1 MAGNMVYSIQLQ
13 LRVDD
18 SQLDAT
24 IAKLGT
30 LKKAAKDIH
39 VKTAGGGYRRPKL
52 SEEDIIAR
60 SARKWKQRNLEERLN
75 IGDRWHLRQFGQW
88 RFSQAG
94 WQNGLNVFQKRVK
107 TFQDSFFNNVSS
119 FSGLRYNAVNL
130 GKVFTSLT
138 GVVGKAIPAL
148 GAFGQ
153 VAIGA
158 AKIWMGVHA
167 WRLASSGLPLL
178 VGTKLLNSNNMAEA
192 ASNLMQM
199 RMAEKG
205 LGGNYQATLN
215 RATQLAAEYGFSRV
229 GMLNA
234 MNMFTGLNV
243 DGKKLTPE
251 EASHL
256 AEVVG
261 KIAHVGGL
269 SFERVNV
276 NLQQLLGQAVPS
288 IRDIRELV
296 GQAPF
301 IGKLAMNMMEE
312 RGVQGDY
319 RDWLKNKSN
328 LRSVLDEFNELVE
341 SHPVMKARGQ
351 IALAKENFWMRIADG
366 LSPYWDKIAQAN
378 EKLYSWLSDK
388 IVSWVSNI
396 DVEKFGKKLESF
408 VTELSVLTSSIGPL
422 VAKLVE
428 WINDLTGLSKEKFP
442 EVTLGPD
449 GQVIYTGKKIKGAE
463 GQKQEADIN
472 LAAKKQIAANHM
484 PNMLSELMPKLDSMG
499 VKISPDSLSAKLRDT
514 ALINRIAL
522 TNENFNKQHLDKE
535 YSAYSLDSLY
545 INNKWRAEHTEVPKR
560 ARSREGKPGIGAGYD
575 LYEADVY
582 TPNREQM
589 LANVMSYFAE
599 THNREQFEKLF
610 GGAAD
615 ADAQQLS
622 DLSKG
627 SKSVFI
633 NFNKEIVDM
642 DINIASVENIEELGR
657 KLEPK
662 IEEVVVRGLTIALNN
677 ATSVT

>member
-39 VKTAGGGYRRPKL
+39 VRTAGNLPRRLKL
-52 SEEDIIAR
+52 PEEDIIAR

-75 IGDRWHLRQFGQW
+75 IGARWHLRQFGQW

-94 WQNGLNVFQKRVK
+94 WQNGLGVFQKRVK

-130 GKVFTSLT
+130 GKIFTSLA
-138 GVVGKAIPAL
+138 GAAGKAIPAL

-178 VGTKLLNSNNMAEA
+178 VGTRMLNSNNMAEA

-328 LRSVLDEFNELVE
+328 LSSVLDEFNELVE

-351 IALAKENFWMRIADG
+351 IALAKENFWMRIADS

-378 EKLYSWLSDK
+378 EKLYSWLGDK

-396 DVEKFGKKLESF
+396 DVNKVG
-408 VTELSVLTSSIGPL
+408 
-422 VAKLVE
+422 AKLDQFILE
-428 WINDLTGLSKEKFP
+428 LDTFASAIQTIANTIGSIANGISF
-442 EVTLGPD
+442 
-449 GQVIYTGKKIKGAE
+449 
-463 GQKQEADIN
+463 GQKQYGEFDPETGGVRMTWGLSTNKDAALFTTMANNI
-472 LAAKKQIAANHM
+472 AKKKAYGREV
-484 PNMLSELMPKLDSMG
+484 S
-499 VKISPDSLSAKLRDT
+499 
-514 ALINRIAL
+514 RIA
-522 TNENFNKQHLDKE
+522 EF
-535 YSAYSLDSLY
+535 A
-545 INNKWRAEHTEVPKR
+545 AKR
-560 ARSREGKPGIGAGYD
+560 AREAGHGDIVQAAYD
-575 LYEADVY
+575 KLNSNEFIDAFVG
-582 TPNREQM
+582 TS
-589 LANVMSYFAE
+589 SYFNWPY
-599 THNREQFEKLF
+599 TDDTKKIRKPTLSKL
-610 GGAAD
+610 GIKAI
-615 ADAQQLS
+615 S
-622 DLSKG
+622 DLFSAGLRGITGTGGRSTDPNAQTVSNLSQG

>member
-30 LKKAAKDIH
+30 LKKAAKEINE
-39 VKTAGGGYRRPKL
+39 KATAGYSKKKKL
-52 SEEDIIAR
+52 TDEEIIAR

-75 IGDRWHLRQFGQW
+75 IGARWHLRQFGQW

-94 WQNGLNVFQKRVK
+94 WQNGLDVFQKRVK

-130 GKVFTSLT
+130 GKTFTSLA
-138 GVVGKAIPAL
+138 GAAGKAIPAL

-178 VGTKLLNSNNMAEA
+178 VGTRMLNSNNMAEA

-234 MNMFTGLNV
+234 MNMFTSLNV

-276 NLQQLLGQAVPS
+276 NLQQLLGQAAPS

-351 IALAKENFWMRIADG
+351 IALAKENFWMRIADD

-388 IVSWVSNI
+388 IVNWISNI
-396 DVEKFGKKLESF
+396 DVNKVG
-408 VTELSVLTSSIGPL
+408 
-422 VAKLVE
+422 AKLDQFILELDTFASAIQTIANTIGSTANGISFGPKQYGEFDPETGGVRMT
-428 WINDLTGLSKEKFP
+428 WGLSTNKDAALF
-442 EVTLGPD
+442 TTMANN
-449 GQVIYTGKKIKGAE
+449 I
-463 GQKQEADIN
+463 
-472 LAAKKQIAANHM
+472 AKKKAYGREV
-484 PNMLSELMPKLDSMG
+484 S
-499 VKISPDSLSAKLRDT
+499 
-514 ALINRIAL
+514 RIA
-522 TNENFNKQHLDKE
+522 EF
-535 YSAYSLDSLY
+535 A
-545 INNKWRAEHTEVPKR
+545 AKR
-560 ARSREGKPGIGAGYD
+560 AREAGHGDIVQAAYD
-575 LYEADVY
+575 KLNSNEFIDAFVG
-582 TPNREQM
+582 TS
-589 LANVMSYFAE
+589 SYFNWRY
-599 THNREQFEKLF
+599 TDDTKKIRKPTLSKL
-610 GGAAD
+610 GIKAI
-615 ADAQQLS
+615 S
-622 DLSKG
+622 DLFPAGLRGITGTGGRSTDPNAQTVSNLSQG
-627 SKSVFI
+627 SKSIFI

-642 DINIASVENIEELGR
+642 DINIASVENIDELGR

>member
-1 MAGNMVYSIQLQ
+1 MVYSIQLQ

-30 LKKAAKDIH
+30 LKKAAKEINE
-39 VKTAGGGYRRPKL
+39 KATAGYSKKKKL
-52 SEEDIIAR
+52 TDEEIIAR

-75 IGDRWHLRQFGQW
+75 IGARWRLRQFGQW

-94 WQNGLNVFQKRVK
+94 WQNGLGVFQKRVK

-119 FSGLRYNAVNL
+119 FSGLRYNMVNL

-138 GVVGKAIPAL
+138 GVVGKSIPAI
-148 GAFGQ
+148 GKFAQ

-158 AKIWMGVHA
+158 AKILIGMHA
-167 WRLASSGLPLL
+167 WRLVSSGIPFL

-251 EASHL
+251 EALHL

-269 SFERVNV
+269 SFDRVNV
-276 NLQQLLGQAVPS
+276 NLQQLFGQAVPS

-388 IVSWVSNI
+388 IVNWISNI
-396 DVEKFGKKLESF
+396 DVNKVG
-408 VTELSVLTSSIGPL
+408 
-422 VAKLVE
+422 AKLDQFILE
-428 WINDLTGLSKEKFP
+428 LDTFASAIQTIANTIGSIANGISF
-442 EVTLGPD
+442 
-449 GQVIYTGKKIKGAE
+449 
-463 GQKQEADIN
+463 GQKQYGEFDPETGGVRMTWGLSTNKDAALFTTMANNI
-472 LAAKKQIAANHM
+472 AKKKAYGREV
-484 PNMLSELMPKLDSMG
+484 S
-499 VKISPDSLSAKLRDT
+499 
-514 ALINRIAL
+514 RIA
-522 TNENFNKQHLDKE
+522 EF
-535 YSAYSLDSLY
+535 A
-545 INNKWRAEHTEVPKR
+545 AKR
-560 ARSREGKPGIGAGYD
+560 AREAGHGDIVQAAYD
-575 LYEADVY
+575 KLNSNEFIDAFVG
-582 TPNREQM
+582 TS
-589 LANVMSYFAE
+589 SYFNWRY
-599 THNREQFEKLF
+599 TDDTKKIRKPTLSKL
-610 GGAAD
+610 GIKAI
-615 ADAQQLS
+615 S
-622 DLSKG
+622 DLFSAGLRGITGTGGRSTDPNAQTVSNLSQG

-642 DINIASVENIEELGR
+642 DINIASVENIDELGR

>member
-30 LKKAAKDIH
+30 LKKAAKEINE
-39 VKTAGGGYRRPKL
+39 KATAGYSKKKKL
-52 SEEDIIAR
+52 TDEEIIAR

-75 IGDRWHLRQFGQW
+75 IGARWHLRQFGQW

-94 WQNGLNVFQKRVK
+94 WQNGLGVFQKRVK

-130 GKVFTSLT
+130 GKVFTSLA
-138 GVVGKAIPAL
+138 GAAGKAIPAL
-148 GAFGQ
+148 GAFGK

-158 AKIWMGVHA
+158 AKIWIGVHA

-178 VGTKLLNSNNMAEA
+178 VGTRLLNSNNMAEA

-269 SFERVNV
+269 SFDRVNV
-276 NLQQLLGQAVPS
+276 NLQQLFGQAVPS

-378 EKLYSWLSDK
+378 EKLYSWLGDK

-396 DVEKFGKKLESF
+396 NVD
-408 VTELSVLTSSIGPL
+408 
-422 VAKLVE
+422 
-428 WINDLTGLSKEKFP
+428 
-442 EVTLGPD
+442 
-449 GQVIYTGKKIKGAE
+449 
-463 GQKQEADIN
+463 
-472 LAAKKQIAANHM
+472 AAGV
-484 PNMLSELMPKLDSMG
+484 KLDSFI
-499 VKISPDSLSAKLRDT
+499 K
-514 ALINRIAL
+514 
-522 TNENFNKQHLDKE
+522 ELDKF
-535 YSAYSLDSLY
+535 ANAIGY
-545 INNKWRAEHTEVPKR
+545 IAK
-560 ARSREGKPGIGAGYD
+560 GIGA
-575 LYEADVY
+575 
-582 TPNREQM
+582 T
-589 LANVMSYFAE
+589 
-599 THNREQFEKLF
+599 
-610 GGAAD
+610 
-615 ADAQQLS
+615 
-622 DLSKG
+622 
-627 SKSVFI
+627 
-633 NFNKEIVDM
+633 
-642 DINIASVENIEELGR
+642 VEFLTLG
-657 KLEPK
+657 
-662 IEEVVVRGLTIALNN
+662 
-677 ATSVT
+677 VTTVP

>member
-30 LKKAAKDIH
+30 LKKAAKEINE
-39 VKTAGGGYRRPKL
+39 KATAGYSKKKKKL
-52 SEEDIIAR
+52 TDEEIIAR

-75 IGDRWHLRQFGQW
+75 IGARWHLRQFGQW

-94 WQNGLNVFQKRVK
+94 WQNGLSVFQKRVK

-130 GKVFTSLT
+130 GKVFTSLAGT
-138 GVVGKAIPAL
+138 AGKAIPAL

-178 VGTKLLNSNNMAEA
+178 VGTRMLNSNNMAEA

-215 RATQLAAEYGFSRV
+215 RATQFAAEYGFSRV

-351 IALAKENFWMRIADG
+351 IALAKENFWMRIADD

-378 EKLYSWLSDK
+378 DKLYSWLSDK
-388 IVSWVSNI
+388 IVNWISNI
-396 DVEKFGKKLESF
+396 DVNKVG
-408 VTELSVLTSSIGPL
+408 
-422 VAKLVE
+422 AKLDQFILE
-428 WINDLTGLSKEKFP
+428 LDTFASAIQTIANTIGSIANGISF
-442 EVTLGPD
+442 
-449 GQVIYTGKKIKGAE
+449 
-463 GQKQEADIN
+463 GQKQYGEFDPETGGVRMTWGLSTNKDAALFTTMANNI
-472 LAAKKQIAANHM
+472 AKKRRMAARSLALRNSRR
-484 PNMLSELMPKLDSMG
+484 NALEKLDTVILCKRRMTNLT
-499 VKISPDSLSAKLRDT
+499 PTSLST
-514 ALINRIAL
+514 
-522 TNENFNKQHLDKE
+522 HL
-535 YSAYSLDSLY
+535 
-545 INNKWRAEHTEVPKR
+545 
-560 ARSREGKPGIGAGYD
+560 
-575 LYEADVY
+575 
-582 TPNREQM
+582 
-589 LANVMSYFAE
+589 
-599 THNREQFEKLF
+599 
-610 GGAAD
+610 
-615 ADAQQLS
+615 
-622 DLSKG
+622 
-627 SKSVFI
+627 
-633 NFNKEIVDM
+633 
-642 DINIASVENIEELGR
+642 
-657 KLEPK
+657 
-662 IEEVVVRGLTIALNN
+662 
-677 ATSVT
+677 

>member
-30 LKKAAKDIH
+30 LKKAAKEINE
-39 VKTAGGGYRRPKL
+39 KATAGYSKKKKL
-52 SEEDIIAR
+52 TDEEIIAR

-75 IGDRWHLRQFGQW
+75 IGARWRLRQFGQW

-94 WQNGLNVFQKRVK
+94 WQNGLGVFQKRVK

-119 FSGLRYNAVNL
+119 FSGLRYNMVNL

-138 GVVGKAIPAL
+138 GVVGKSIPAI
-148 GAFGQ
+148 GKFAQ

-158 AKIWMGVHA
+158 AKILIGMHA
-167 WRLASSGLPLL
+167 WRLVSSGIPFL

-269 SFERVNV
+269 SFDRVNV
-276 NLQQLLGQAVPS
+276 NLQQLFGQAVPS

-388 IVSWVSNI
+388 IVNWISNI
-396 DVEKFGKKLESF
+396 DVNKVG
-408 VTELSVLTSSIGPL
+408 
-422 VAKLVE
+422 AKLDQFILE
-428 WINDLTGLSKEKFP
+428 LDTFASAIQTIANTIGSIANGISF
-442 EVTLGPD
+442 
-449 GQVIYTGKKIKGAE
+449 
-463 GQKQEADIN
+463 GQKQYGEFDPETGGVRMTWGLSTNKDAALFTTMANNI
-472 LAAKKQIAANHM
+472 AKKKAYGREV
-484 PNMLSELMPKLDSMG
+484 S
-499 VKISPDSLSAKLRDT
+499 
-514 ALINRIAL
+514 RIA
-522 TNENFNKQHLDKE
+522 EF
-535 YSAYSLDSLY
+535 A
-545 INNKWRAEHTEVPKR
+545 AKR
-560 ARSREGKPGIGAGYD
+560 AREAGHGDIVQAAYD
-575 LYEADVY
+575 KLNSNEFIDAFVG
-582 TPNREQM
+582 TS
-589 LANVMSYFAE
+589 SYFNWRY
-599 THNREQFEKLF
+599 TDDTKKIRKPTLSKL
-610 GGAAD
+610 GIKAI
-615 ADAQQLS
+615 S
-622 DLSKG
+622 DLFSAGLRGITGTGGRSTDPNAQTVSNLSQG

-642 DINIASVENIEELGR
+642 DINIASVENIDELGR

>member
-30 LKKAAKDIH
+30 LKKAAKEINE
-39 VKTAGGGYRRPKL
+39 KATAGYSKKKKL
-52 SEEDIIAR
+52 TDEEIIAR

-75 IGDRWHLRQFGQW
+75 IGARWRLRQFGQW

-94 WQNGLNVFQKRVK
+94 WQNGLGVFQKRVK

-119 FSGLRYNAVNL
+119 FSGLRYNMVNL

-138 GVVGKAIPAL
+138 GVVGKSIPAI
-148 GAFGQ
+148 GKFAQ

-158 AKIWMGVHA
+158 AKILIGMHA
-167 WRLASSGLPLL
+167 WRLVSSGIPFL

-234 MNMFTGLNV
+234 MNMFTGLNA

-269 SFERVNV
+269 SFDRVNV
-276 NLQQLLGQAVPS
+276 NLQQLFGQAVPS

-341 SHPVMKARGQ
+341 SHPVMKAKGQ

-388 IVSWVSNI
+388 IVNWISNI
-396 DVEKFGKKLESF
+396 DVNKVG
-408 VTELSVLTSSIGPL
+408 
-422 VAKLVE
+422 AKLDQFILE
-428 WINDLTGLSKEKFP
+428 LDTFASAIQTIANTIGSIANGISF
-442 EVTLGPD
+442 
-449 GQVIYTGKKIKGAE
+449 
-463 GQKQEADIN
+463 GQKQYGEFDPETGGVRMTWGLSTNKDAALFTTMANNI
-472 LAAKKQIAANHM
+472 AKKKAYGREV
-484 PNMLSELMPKLDSMG
+484 S
-499 VKISPDSLSAKLRDT
+499 
-514 ALINRIAL
+514 RIA
-522 TNENFNKQHLDKE
+522 EF
-535 YSAYSLDSLY
+535 A
-545 INNKWRAEHTEVPKR
+545 AKR
-560 ARSREGKPGIGAGYD
+560 AREAGHGDIVQAAYD
-575 LYEADVY
+575 KLNSNEFIDAFVG
-582 TPNREQM
+582 TS
-589 LANVMSYFAE
+589 SYFNWRY
-599 THNREQFEKLF
+599 TDDTKKIRKPTLSKL
-610 GGAAD
+610 GIKAI
-615 ADAQQLS
+615 S
-622 DLSKG
+622 DLFPAGLRGITGTGGRSTDPNAQTVSNLSQG

>member
-1 MAGNMVYSIQLQ
+1 MVYSIQLQ

-30 LKKAAKDIH
+30 LKKAAKEINE
-39 VKTAGGGYRRPKL
+39 KATAGYSKKKKL
-52 SEEDIIAR
+52 TDEEIIAR

-75 IGDRWHLRQFGQW
+75 IGARWRLRQFGQW

-94 WQNGLNVFQKRVK
+94 WQNGLGVFQKRVK

-119 FSGLRYNAVNL
+119 FSGLRYNMVNL

-138 GVVGKAIPAL
+138 GVVGKSIPAI
-148 GAFGQ
+148 GKFAQ

-158 AKIWMGVHA
+158 AKILIGMHA
-167 WRLASSGLPLL
+167 WRLVSSGIPFL

-269 SFERVNV
+269 SFDRVNV
-276 NLQQLLGQAVPS
+276 NLQQLFGQAVRS

-388 IVSWVSNI
+388 IVNWISNI
-396 DVEKFGKKLESF
+396 DVNKVG
-408 VTELSVLTSSIGPL
+408 
-422 VAKLVE
+422 AKLDQFILE
-428 WINDLTGLSKEKFP
+428 LDTFASAIQTIANTIGSIANGISF
-442 EVTLGPD
+442 
-449 GQVIYTGKKIKGAE
+449 
-463 GQKQEADIN
+463 GQKQYGEFDPETGGVRMTWGLSTNKDAALFTTMANNI
-472 LAAKKQIAANHM
+472 AKKKAYGREV
-484 PNMLSELMPKLDSMG
+484 S
-499 VKISPDSLSAKLRDT
+499 
-514 ALINRIAL
+514 RIA
-522 TNENFNKQHLDKE
+522 EF
-535 YSAYSLDSLY
+535 A
-545 INNKWRAEHTEVPKR
+545 AKR
-560 ARSREGKPGIGAGYD
+560 AREAGHGDIVQAAYD
-575 LYEADVY
+575 KLNSNEFIDAFVG
-582 TPNREQM
+582 TS
-589 LANVMSYFAE
+589 SYFNWRY
-599 THNREQFEKLF
+599 TDDTKKIRKPTLSKL
-610 GGAAD
+610 GIKAI
-615 ADAQQLS
+615 S
-622 DLSKG
+622 DLFSAGLRGITGTGGRSTDPNAQTVSNLSQG

-642 DINIASVENIEELGR
+642 DINIASVENIDELGR

>member
-30 LKKAAKDIH
+30 LKKAAKEINE
-39 VKTAGGGYRRPKL
+39 KATAGYSKKKKL
-52 SEEDIIAR
+52 TDEEIIAR

-75 IGDRWHLRQFGQW
+75 IGARWRLRQFGQW

-94 WQNGLNVFQKRVK
+94 WQNGLGVFQKRVK

-119 FSGLRYNAVNL
+119 FSGLRYNMVNL

-138 GVVGKAIPAL
+138 GVVGKSIPAI
-148 GAFGQ
+148 GKFAQ

-158 AKIWMGVHA
+158 AKILIGMHA
-167 WRLASSGLPLL
+167 WRLVSSGIPFL

-269 SFERVNV
+269 SFDRVNV
-276 NLQQLLGQAVPS
+276 NLQQLFGQAVPS

-388 IVSWVSNI
+388 IVNWISNI
-396 DVEKFGKKLESF
+396 DVNKVG
-408 VTELSVLTSSIGPL
+408 
-422 VAKLVE
+422 AKLDQFILE
-428 WINDLTGLSKEKFP
+428 LDTFASAIQTIANTIGSIANGISF
-442 EVTLGPD
+442 
-449 GQVIYTGKKIKGAE
+449 
-463 GQKQEADIN
+463 GQKQYGEFDPETGGVRMTWGLSTNKDAALFTTMANNI
-472 LAAKKQIAANHM
+472 AKKKAYG
-484 PNMLSELMPKLDSMG
+484 SEVS
-499 VKISPDSLSAKLRDT
+499 
-514 ALINRIAL
+514 RIA
-522 TNENFNKQHLDKE
+522 EF
-535 YSAYSLDSLY
+535 A
-545 INNKWRAEHTEVPKR
+545 AKR
-560 ARSREGKPGIGAGYD
+560 AREAGHGDIVQAAYD
-575 LYEADVY
+575 KLNSNEFIDAFVG
-582 TPNREQM
+582 TS
-589 LANVMSYFAE
+589 SYFNWRY
-599 THNREQFEKLF
+599 TDDTKKIRKPTLSKL
-610 GGAAD
+610 GIKAI
-615 ADAQQLS
+615 S
-622 DLSKG
+622 DLFSAGLRGITGTGGRSTDPNAQTVSNLSQG

-642 DINIASVENIEELGR
+642 DINIASVENIDELGR

>member
-1 MAGNMVYSIQLQ
+1 MVYSIQLQ

-30 LKKAAKDIH
+30 LKKAAKEINE
-39 VKTAGGGYRRPKL
+39 KATAGYSKKKKL
-52 SEEDIIAR
+52 TDEEIIAR

-75 IGDRWHLRQFGQW
+75 IGARWRLRQFGQW

-94 WQNGLNVFQKRVK
+94 WQNGLGVFQKRVK

-119 FSGLRYNAVNL
+119 FSGLRYNMVNL

-138 GVVGKAIPAL
+138 GVVGKSIPAI
-148 GAFGQ
+148 GKFAQ

-158 AKIWMGVHA
+158 AKILIGMHA
-167 WRLASSGLPLL
+167 WRLVSSGIPFL

-269 SFERVNV
+269 SFDRVNV
-276 NLQQLLGQAVPS
+276 NLQQLFGQAVPS

-366 LSPYWDKIAQAN
+366 LSPYWGKIAQAN

-388 IVSWVSNI
+388 IVNWISNI
-396 DVEKFGKKLESF
+396 DVNKVG
-408 VTELSVLTSSIGPL
+408 
-422 VAKLVE
+422 AKLDQFILE
-428 WINDLTGLSKEKFP
+428 LDTFASAIQTIANTIGSIANGISF
-442 EVTLGPD
+442 
-449 GQVIYTGKKIKGAE
+449 
-463 GQKQEADIN
+463 GQKQYGEFDPETGGVRMTWGLSTNKDAALFTTMANNI
-472 LAAKKQIAANHM
+472 AKKKAYGREV
-484 PNMLSELMPKLDSMG
+484 S
-499 VKISPDSLSAKLRDT
+499 
-514 ALINRIAL
+514 RIA
-522 TNENFNKQHLDKE
+522 EF
-535 YSAYSLDSLY
+535 A
-545 INNKWRAEHTEVPKR
+545 AKR
-560 ARSREGKPGIGAGYD
+560 AREAGHGDIVQAAYD
-575 LYEADVY
+575 KLNSNEFIDAFVG
-582 TPNREQM
+582 TS
-589 LANVMSYFAE
+589 SYFNWRY
-599 THNREQFEKLF
+599 TDDTKKIRKPTLSKL
-610 GGAAD
+610 GIKAI
-615 ADAQQLS
+615 S
-622 DLSKG
+622 DLFSAGLRGITGTGGRSTDPNAQTVSNLSQG

-642 DINIASVENIEELGR
+642 DINIASVENIDELGR

>member
-1 MAGNMVYSIQLQ
+1 MVYSIQLQ

-30 LKKAAKDIH
+30 LKKAAKEINE
-39 VKTAGGGYRRPKL
+39 KATAGYSKKKKL
-52 SEEDIIAR
+52 TDEEIIAR

-75 IGDRWHLRQFGQW
+75 IGARWRLRQFGQW

-94 WQNGLNVFQKRVK
+94 WQNGLGVFQKRVK

-119 FSGLRYNAVNL
+119 FSGLRYNMVNL

-138 GVVGKAIPAL
+138 GVVGKSIPAI
-148 GAFGQ
+148 GKFAQ

-158 AKIWMGVHA
+158 AKILIGMHA
-167 WRLASSGLPLL
+167 WRLVSSGIPFL

-269 SFERVNV
+269 SFDRVNV
-276 NLQQLLGQAVPS
+276 NLQQLFGQAVPS

-388 IVSWVSNI
+388 IVNWISNI
-396 DVEKFGKKLESF
+396 DVNKVG
-408 VTELSVLTSSIGPL
+408 
-422 VAKLVE
+422 AKLDQFILE
-428 WINDLTGLSKEKFP
+428 LDTFASAIQTIANTIGSIANGISF
-442 EVTLGPD
+442 
-449 GQVIYTGKKIKGAE
+449 
-463 GQKQEADIN
+463 GQKQYGEFDPETGGVRMTWGLSTNKDAALFTTMANNI
-472 LAAKKQIAANHM
+472 AKKKAYGREV
-484 PNMLSELMPKLDSMG
+484 S
-499 VKISPDSLSAKLRDT
+499 
-514 ALINRIAL
+514 RIA
-522 TNENFNKQHLDKE
+522 EF
-535 YSAYSLDSLY
+535 A
-545 INNKWRAEHTEVPKR
+545 AKR
-560 ARSREGKPGIGAGYD
+560 AREAGHGDIVQAAYD
-575 LYEADVY
+575 KLNSNEFIDAFVG
-582 TPNREQM
+582 TS
-589 LANVMSYFAE
+589 SYFNWRD
-599 THNREQFEKLF
+599 TDDTKKIRKPTLSKL
-610 GGAAD
+610 GIKAI
-615 ADAQQLS
+615 S
-622 DLSKG
+622 DLFSAGLRGITGTGGRSTDPNAQTVSNLSQG

-642 DINIASVENIEELGR
+642 DINIASVENIDELGR

>member
-1 MAGNMVYSIQLQ
+1 MVYSIQLQ

-30 LKKAAKDIH
+30 LKKAAKEINE
-39 VKTAGGGYRRPKL
+39 KATAGYSKKKKL
-52 SEEDIIAR
+52 TDEEIIAR

-75 IGDRWHLRQFGQW
+75 IGARWRLRQFGQW

-94 WQNGLNVFQKRVK
+94 WQNGLGVFQKRVK

-119 FSGLRYNAVNL
+119 FSGLRYNMVNL

-138 GVVGKAIPAL
+138 GVVGKSIPAI
-148 GAFGQ
+148 GKFAQ

-158 AKIWMGVHA
+158 AKILIGMHA
-167 WRLASSGLPLL
+167 WRLVSSGIPFL

-276 NLQQLLGQAVPS
+276 NLQQLFGQAVPS

-341 SHPVMKARGQ
+341 SHPVMKAKGQ

-388 IVSWVSNI
+388 IVNWISNI
-396 DVEKFGKKLESF
+396 DVNKVG
-408 VTELSVLTSSIGPL
+408 
-422 VAKLVE
+422 AKLDQFILE
-428 WINDLTGLSKEKFP
+428 LDTFASAIQTIANTIGSIANGISF
-442 EVTLGPD
+442 
-449 GQVIYTGKKIKGAE
+449 
-463 GQKQEADIN
+463 GQKQYGEFDPETGGVRMTWGLSTNKDAALFTTMANNI
-472 LAAKKQIAANHM
+472 AKKKAYGREV
-484 PNMLSELMPKLDSMG
+484 S
-499 VKISPDSLSAKLRDT
+499 
-514 ALINRIAL
+514 RIA
-522 TNENFNKQHLDKE
+522 EF
-535 YSAYSLDSLY
+535 A
-545 INNKWRAEHTEVPKR
+545 AKR
-560 ARSREGKPGIGAGYD
+560 AREAGHGDIVQAAYD
-575 LYEADVY
+575 KLNSNEFIDAFVG
-582 TPNREQM
+582 TS
-589 LANVMSYFAE
+589 SYFNWRY
-599 THNREQFEKLF
+599 TDDTKKIRKPTLSKL
-610 GGAAD
+610 GIKAI
-615 ADAQQLS
+615 S
-622 DLSKG
+622 DLFSAGLRGITGTGGRSTDPNAQTVSNLSQG

>member
-30 LKKAAKDIH
+30 LKKAAKDIY
-39 VKTAGGGYRRPKL
+39 VRTAGGGYRRPKL
-52 SEEDIIAR
+52 PEEDIIAR

-75 IGDRWHLRQFGQW
+75 IGARWHLRQFGQW

-94 WQNGLNVFQKRVK
+94 WQNGLSVFQKRVK

-119 FSGLRYNAVNL
+119 FSGLRYNMVNL

-599 THNREQFEKLF
+599 THNREQFKKLF

>member
-30 LKKAAKDIH
+30 LKKAAKEINE
-39 VKTAGGGYRRPKL
+39 KATAGYSKKKKL
-52 SEEDIIAR
+52 TDEEIIAR

-75 IGDRWHLRQFGQW
+75 IGARWRLRQFGQW

-94 WQNGLNVFQKRVK
+94 WQNGLGVFQKRVK

-119 FSGLRYNAVNL
+119 FSGLRYNMVNL

-138 GVVGKAIPAL
+138 GVVGKSIPAI
-148 GAFGQ
+148 GKFAQ

-158 AKIWMGVHA
+158 AKILIGMHA
-167 WRLASSGLPLL
+167 WRLVSSGIPFL

-269 SFERVNV
+269 SFDRVNV
-276 NLQQLLGQAVPS
+276 NLQQLFGQAVPS

-388 IVSWVSNI
+388 IVNWISNI
-396 DVEKFGKKLESF
+396 DVNKVG
-408 VTELSVLTSSIGPL
+408 
-422 VAKLVE
+422 AKLDQFILE
-428 WINDLTGLSKEKFP
+428 LDTFASAIQTIANTIGSIANGISF
-442 EVTLGPD
+442 
-449 GQVIYTGKKIKGAE
+449 
-463 GQKQEADIN
+463 GQKQYGEFDPETGGVRMTWGLSTNKDAALFTTMANNI
-472 LAAKKQIAANHM
+472 AKKKAYGREV
-484 PNMLSELMPKLDSMG
+484 S
-499 VKISPDSLSAKLRDT
+499 
-514 ALINRIAL
+514 RIA
-522 TNENFNKQHLDKE
+522 EF
-535 YSAYSLDSLY
+535 A
-545 INNKWRAEHTEVPKR
+545 AKR
-560 ARSREGKPGIGAGYD
+560 AREAGHGDIVQAAYD
-575 LYEADVY
+575 KLNSNEFIDAFVG
-582 TPNREQM
+582 TS
-589 LANVMSYFAE
+589 SYFNWRD
-599 THNREQFEKLF
+599 TDDTKKIRKPTLSKL
-610 GGAAD
+610 GIKAI
-615 ADAQQLS
+615 S
-622 DLSKG
+622 DLFSAGLRGITGTGGRSTDPNAQTVSNLSQG

-642 DINIASVENIEELGR
+642 DINIASVENIDELGR

>member
-1 MAGNMVYSIQLQ
+1 MVYSIQLQ

-30 LKKAAKDIH
+30 LKKAAKEINE
-39 VKTAGGGYRRPKL
+39 KATAGYSKKKKL
-52 SEEDIIAR
+52 TDEEIIAR

-75 IGDRWHLRQFGQW
+75 IGARWRLRQFGQW

-94 WQNGLNVFQKRVK
+94 WQNGLGVFQKRVK

-119 FSGLRYNAVNL
+119 FSGLRYNMVNL

-138 GVVGKAIPAL
+138 GVVGKSIPAI
-148 GAFGQ
+148 GKFAQ

-158 AKIWMGVHA
+158 AKILIGMHA
-167 WRLASSGLPLL
+167 WRLVSSGIPFL

-269 SFERVNV
+269 SFDRVNA
-276 NLQQLLGQAVPS
+276 NLQQLFGQAVPS

-388 IVSWVSNI
+388 IVNWISNI
-396 DVEKFGKKLESF
+396 DVNKVG
-408 VTELSVLTSSIGPL
+408 
-422 VAKLVE
+422 AKLDQFILE
-428 WINDLTGLSKEKFP
+428 LDTFASAIQTIANTIGSIANGISF
-442 EVTLGPD
+442 
-449 GQVIYTGKKIKGAE
+449 
-463 GQKQEADIN
+463 GQKQYGEFDPETGGVRMTWGLSTNKDAALFTTMANNI
-472 LAAKKQIAANHM
+472 AKKKAYGREV
-484 PNMLSELMPKLDSMG
+484 S
-499 VKISPDSLSAKLRDT
+499 
-514 ALINRIAL
+514 RIA
-522 TNENFNKQHLDKE
+522 EF
-535 YSAYSLDSLY
+535 A
-545 INNKWRAEHTEVPKR
+545 AKR
-560 ARSREGKPGIGAGYD
+560 AREAGHGDIVQAAYD
-575 LYEADVY
+575 KLNSNEFIDAFVG
-582 TPNREQM
+582 TS
-589 LANVMSYFAE
+589 SYFNWRY
-599 THNREQFEKLF
+599 TDDTKKIRKPTLSKL
-610 GGAAD
+610 GIKAI
-615 ADAQQLS
+615 S
-622 DLSKG
+622 DLFSAGLRGITGTGGRSTDPNAQTVSNLSQG

-642 DINIASVENIEELGR
+642 DINIASVENIDELGR

>member
-1 MAGNMVYSIQLQ
+1 MVYSIQLQ

-30 LKKAAKDIH
+30 LKKAAKEINE
-39 VKTAGGGYRRPKL
+39 KATAGYSKKKKL
-52 SEEDIIAR
+52 TDEEIIAR
-60 SARKWKQRNLEERLN
+60 PARKWKQRNLEERLN
-75 IGDRWHLRQFGQW
+75 IGARWHLRQFGQW

-94 WQNGLNVFQKRVK
+94 WQNGLGVFQKRVK

-119 FSGLRYNAVNL
+119 FSGLRYNMVNL
-130 GKVFTSLT
+130 GKVFTALT
-138 GVVGKAIPAL
+138 GAVGKAIPVIGAL
-148 GAFGQ
+148 IQ
-153 VAIGA
+153 VAIVVS
-158 AKIWMGVHA
+158 KIWMGVHA
-167 WRLASSGLPLL
+167 WRLVSSGLPLL
-178 VGTKLLNSNNMAEA
+178 IGTKLLNSNNMAEA

-205 LGGNYQATLN
+205 LGDNYQATLN

-276 NLQQLLGQAVPS
+276 NLQQLFGQAAPS

-366 LSPYWDKIAQAN
+366 LSPYWDKIAKAN
-378 EKLYSWLSDK
+378 DKLYSWLGDK

-396 DVEKFGKKLESF
+396 DVDKFGEKLESF
-408 VTELSVLTSSIGPL
+408 VTELSVLTSSIGAL
-422 VAKLVE
+422 AAKLIG
-428 WINDLTGLSKEKFP
+428 WIDEIIGKSKEKFP
-442 EVTLGPD
+442 EVILGPD
-449 GQVIYTGKKIKGAE
+449 GQVIYTGKKIKGRE
-463 GQKQEADIN
+463 GEAQLNEIY
-472 LAAKKQIAANHM
+472 LKAREKVAAANL
-484 PNMLSELMPKLDSMG
+484 PELLPDITRQLDSMG
-499 VKISPDSLSAKLRDT
+499 VKISPDSLSAKLKDT
-514 ALINRIAL
+514 VLTHIIAL

-535 YSAYSLDSLY
+535 YSVYSLDSLY
-545 INNKWRAEHTEVPKR
+545 INNKWRAEHTKVPKR
-560 ARSREGKPGIGAGYD
+560 ARSREGKLGIGAGYD

-589 LANVMSYFAE
+589 LANVMSHFTE
-599 THNREQFEKLF
+599 TDNREQFEKLF

>member
-75 IGDRWHLRQFGQW
+75 IGARWHLRQFGQW

-94 WQNGLNVFQKRVK
+94 WQNGLRVFQKRVK

-130 GKVFTSLT
+130 GKVFTSLA
-138 GVVGKAIPAL
+138 GAAGKAIPAL

-167 WRLASSGLPLL
+167 WRLVSSGLPLL
-178 VGTKLLNSNNMAEA
+178 VGTRMLNSNNMAEA

-351 IALAKENFWMRIADG
+351 IALAKENFWMRIADD

-378 EKLYSWLSDK
+378 EKLYSWLGDK

-396 DVEKFGKKLESF
+396 DVDAVGVKLDSFIKELDKFANAIGYIAKGIGATVEFLTLGIYKTWKFNPKTGSVFREWGISTSDAADEDTNWANKTATAKAYNDEIKNIVKRFALSAKIMGKDFDETKALELL
-408 VTELSVLTSSIGPL
+408 LSDDFRKNFTSNLSNFTFKPTAYGLKWWANLIPDFLPQYKGLALDKDDPI
-422 VAKLVE
+422 AYAP
-428 WINDLTGLSKEKFP
+428 TLSKEGLK
-442 EVTLGPD
+442 VLSDILNDQIT
-449 GQVIYTGKKIKGAE
+449 GQ
-463 GQKQEADIN
+463 Q
-472 LAAKKQIAANHM
+472 LAA
-484 PNMLSELMPKLDSMG
+484 
-499 VKISPDSLSAKLRDT
+499 
-514 ALINRIAL
+514 
-522 TNENFNKQHLDKE
+522 
-535 YSAYSLDSLY
+535 
-545 INNKWRAEHTEVPKR
+545 
-560 ARSREGKPGIGAGYD
+560 
-575 LYEADVY
+575 
-582 TPNREQM
+582 
-589 LANVMSYFAE
+589 
-599 THNREQFEKLF
+599 LF

-627 SKSVFI
+627 SKSIFI

-642 DINIASVENIEELGR
+642 DINIASVENIDELGR

>member
-1 MAGNMVYSIQLQ
+1 MAYSIQLQ

-30 LKKAAKDIH
+30 LKKAAKDIY
-39 VKTAGGGYRRPKL
+39 VRTAGGGYRRPKL
-52 SEEDIIAR
+52 PEEDIIAR

-75 IGDRWHLRQFGQW
+75 IGARWHLRQFGQW

-138 GVVGKAIPAL
+138 GVVGKTIPAL

-205 LGGNYQATLN
+205 LGGNYQAALN

-251 EASHL
+251 EASRL

-269 SFERVNV
+269 SFDRVNV

-378 EKLYSWLSDK
+378 EKLYSWLGDK

-449 GQVIYTGKKIKGAE
+449 GRVIYTGKKIKGAE

-535 YSAYSLDSLY
+535 YSVYSLDSLY

>member
-30 LKKAAKDIH
+30 LKKAAKEINE
-39 VKTAGGGYRRPKL
+39 KATAGYSKKKKL
-52 SEEDIIAR
+52 TDEEIIAR

-75 IGDRWHLRQFGQW
+75 IGARWRLRQFGQW

-94 WQNGLNVFQKRVK
+94 WQNGLGVFQKRVK

-119 FSGLRYNAVNL
+119 FSGLRYNMVNL

-138 GVVGKAIPAL
+138 GVVGKSIPAI
-148 GAFGQ
+148 GKFAQ

-158 AKIWMGVHA
+158 AKILIGMHA
-167 WRLASSGLPLL
+167 WRLVSSGIPFL

-269 SFERVNV
+269 SFDRVNA
-276 NLQQLLGQAVPS
+276 NLQQLFGQAVPS

-388 IVSWVSNI
+388 IVNWISNI
-396 DVEKFGKKLESF
+396 DVNKVG
-408 VTELSVLTSSIGPL
+408 
-422 VAKLVE
+422 AKLDQFILE
-428 WINDLTGLSKEKFP
+428 LDTFASAIQTIANTIGSIANGISF
-442 EVTLGPD
+442 
-449 GQVIYTGKKIKGAE
+449 
-463 GQKQEADIN
+463 GQKQYGEFDPETGGVRMTWGLSTNKDAALFTTMANNI
-472 LAAKKQIAANHM
+472 AKKKAYGREV
-484 PNMLSELMPKLDSMG
+484 S
-499 VKISPDSLSAKLRDT
+499 
-514 ALINRIAL
+514 RIA
-522 TNENFNKQHLDKE
+522 EF
-535 YSAYSLDSLY
+535 A
-545 INNKWRAEHTEVPKR
+545 AKR
-560 ARSREGKPGIGAGYD
+560 AREAGHGDIVQAAYD
-575 LYEADVY
+575 KLNSNEFIDAFVG
-582 TPNREQM
+582 TS
-589 LANVMSYFAE
+589 SYFNWRY
-599 THNREQFEKLF
+599 TDDTKKIRKPTLSKL
-610 GGAAD
+610 GIKAI
-615 ADAQQLS
+615 S
-622 DLSKG
+622 DLFSAGLRGITGTGGRSTDPNAQTVSNLSQG

-642 DINIASVENIEELGR
+642 DINIASVENIDELGR

>member
-1 MAGNMVYSIQLQ
+1 MVYSIQLQ

-30 LKKAAKDIH
+30 LKKAAKEINE
-39 VKTAGGGYRRPKL
+39 KATAGYSKKKKL
-52 SEEDIIAR
+52 TDEEIIAR

-75 IGDRWHLRQFGQW
+75 IGARWRLRQFGQW

-94 WQNGLNVFQKRVK
+94 WQNGLGVFQKRVK

-119 FSGLRYNAVNL
+119 FSGLRYNMVNL

-138 GVVGKAIPAL
+138 GVVGKSIPAI
-148 GAFGQ
+148 GKFAQ

-158 AKIWMGVHA
+158 AKILIGMHA
-167 WRLASSGLPLL
+167 WRLVSSGIPFL

-269 SFERVNV
+269 SFDRVNV
-276 NLQQLLGQAVPS
+276 NLQQLFGQAVPS

-388 IVSWVSNI
+388 IVNWISNI
-396 DVEKFGKKLESF
+396 DVNKVG
-408 VTELSVLTSSIGPL
+408 
-422 VAKLVE
+422 AKLDQFILE
-428 WINDLTGLSKEKFP
+428 LDTFASAIQTIANTIGSIANGISF
-442 EVTLGPD
+442 
-449 GQVIYTGKKIKGAE
+449 
-463 GQKQEADIN
+463 GQKQYGEFDPETGGVRMTWGLSTNKDAALFTTMANNI
-472 LAAKKQIAANHM
+472 AKKKAYGREV
-484 PNMLSELMPKLDSMG
+484 S
-499 VKISPDSLSAKLRDT
+499 
-514 ALINRIAL
+514 RIA
-522 TNENFNKQHLDKE
+522 EF
-535 YSAYSLDSLY
+535 A
-545 INNKWRAEHTEVPKR
+545 AKR
-560 ARSREGKPGIGAGYD
+560 AREAGHGDIVQAAYD
-575 LYEADVY
+575 KLNSNEFIDAFVG
-582 TPNREQM
+582 TS
-589 LANVMSYFAE
+589 SYFNWRY
-599 THNREQFEKLF
+599 TDDTKKIRKPTLSKL
-610 GGAAD
+610 GIKAI
-615 ADAQQLS
+615 S
-622 DLSKG
+622 DLFSAGLRGITGTGGRSTDPNAQTVSNLSQG

>member
-30 LKKAAKDIH
+30 LKKAAKDI
-39 VKTAGGGYRRPKL
+39 TTGGGHRRPKL

-75 IGDRWHLRQFGQW
+75 IGARWHLRQFGQW

-94 WQNGLNVFQKRVK
+94 WQNGLGVFQKRVK

-378 EKLYSWLSDK
+378 EKLYSWLGDK

-396 DVEKFGKKLESF
+396 DVDKFGKKLESF

>member
-1 MAGNMVYSIQLQ
+1 MVYSIQLQ

-75 IGDRWHLRQFGQW
+75 IGARWHLRQFGQW

-94 WQNGLNVFQKRVK
+94 WQNGLNVFQKRIK

-130 GKVFTSLT
+130 GKVFTSLA
-138 GVVGKAIPAL
+138 GAAGKAIPAL

-178 VGTKLLNSNNMAEA
+178 VGTRLLNSNNMAEA

-301 IGKLAMNMMEE
+301 IGKLAMNMMEK

-388 IVSWVSNI
+388 IVNWISNI
-396 DVEKFGKKLESF
+396 DVNKVG
-408 VTELSVLTSSIGPL
+408 
-422 VAKLVE
+422 AKLDQFILE
-428 WINDLTGLSKEKFP
+428 LDTFASAIQTIANTIGSIANGISF
-442 EVTLGPD
+442 
-449 GQVIYTGKKIKGAE
+449 
-463 GQKQEADIN
+463 GQKQYGEFDPETGGVRMTWGLSTNKDAALFTTMANNI
-472 LAAKKQIAANHM
+472 AKKKAYGREV
-484 PNMLSELMPKLDSMG
+484 S
-499 VKISPDSLSAKLRDT
+499 
-514 ALINRIAL
+514 RIA
-522 TNENFNKQHLDKE
+522 EF
-535 YSAYSLDSLY
+535 A
-545 INNKWRAEHTEVPKR
+545 AKR
-560 ARSREGKPGIGAGYD
+560 AREAGHGDIVQAAYD
-575 LYEADVY
+575 KLNSNEFIDAFVG
-582 TPNREQM
+582 TS
-589 LANVMSYFAE
+589 SYFNWRY
-599 THNREQFEKLF
+599 TDDTKKIRKPTLSKL
-610 GGAAD
+610 GIKAI
-615 ADAQQLS
+615 S
-622 DLSKG
+622 DLFSAGLRGITGTGGRSTDPNAQTVSNLSQG

>member
-30 LKKAAKDIH
+30 LKKAAKEINE
-39 VKTAGGGYRRPKL
+39 KATAGYSKKKKL
-52 SEEDIIAR
+52 TDEEIIAR

-75 IGDRWHLRQFGQW
+75 IGARWRLRQFGQW

-94 WQNGLNVFQKRVK
+94 WQNGLGVFQKRVK

-119 FSGLRYNAVNL
+119 FSGLRYNMVNL

-138 GVVGKAIPAL
+138 GVVGKSIPAI
-148 GAFGQ
+148 GKFAQ

-158 AKIWMGVHA
+158 AKILIGMHA
-167 WRLASSGLPLL
+167 WRLVSSGIPFL

-269 SFERVNV
+269 SFDRVNV
-276 NLQQLLGQAVPS
+276 NLQQLFGQAVPS

-312 RGVQGDY
+312 RGVQGDS

-388 IVSWVSNI
+388 IVNWISNI
-396 DVEKFGKKLESF
+396 DVNKVG
-408 VTELSVLTSSIGPL
+408 
-422 VAKLVE
+422 AKLDQFILE
-428 WINDLTGLSKEKFP
+428 LDTFASAIQTIANTIGSIANGISF
-442 EVTLGPD
+442 
-449 GQVIYTGKKIKGAE
+449 
-463 GQKQEADIN
+463 GQKQYGEFDPETGGVRMTWGLSTNKDAALFTTMANNI
-472 LAAKKQIAANHM
+472 AKKKAYGREV
-484 PNMLSELMPKLDSMG
+484 S
-499 VKISPDSLSAKLRDT
+499 
-514 ALINRIAL
+514 RIA
-522 TNENFNKQHLDKE
+522 EF
-535 YSAYSLDSLY
+535 A
-545 INNKWRAEHTEVPKR
+545 AKR
-560 ARSREGKPGIGAGYD
+560 AREAGHGDIVQAAYD
-575 LYEADVY
+575 KLNSNEFIDAFVG
-582 TPNREQM
+582 TS
-589 LANVMSYFAE
+589 SYFNWRY
-599 THNREQFEKLF
+599 TDDTKKIRKPTLSKL
-610 GGAAD
+610 GIKAI
-615 ADAQQLS
+615 S
-622 DLSKG
+622 DLFPAGLRGITGTGGRSTDPNAQTVSNLSQG

>member
-30 LKKAAKDIH
+30 LKKAAKEINE
-39 VKTAGGGYRRPKL
+39 KATAGYSKKKKL
-52 SEEDIIAR
+52 TDEEIIAR

-75 IGDRWHLRQFGQW
+75 IGARWRLRQFGQW

-94 WQNGLNVFQKRVK
+94 WQNGLGVFQKRVK

-119 FSGLRYNAVNL
+119 FSGLRYNMVNL

-138 GVVGKAIPAL
+138 GVVGKSIPAI
-148 GAFGQ
+148 GKFAQ

-158 AKIWMGVHA
+158 AKILIGMHA
-167 WRLASSGLPLL
+167 WRLVSSGIPFL

-388 IVSWVSNI
+388 IVNWISNI
-396 DVEKFGKKLESF
+396 DVNKVG
-408 VTELSVLTSSIGPL
+408 
-422 VAKLVE
+422 AKLDQFILE
-428 WINDLTGLSKEKFP
+428 LDTFASAIQTIANTIGSIANGISF
-442 EVTLGPD
+442 
-449 GQVIYTGKKIKGAE
+449 
-463 GQKQEADIN
+463 GQKQYGEFDPETGGVRMTWGLSTNKDAALFTTMANNI
-472 LAAKKQIAANHM
+472 AKKKAYGREV
-484 PNMLSELMPKLDSMG
+484 S
-499 VKISPDSLSAKLRDT
+499 
-514 ALINRIAL
+514 RIA
-522 TNENFNKQHLDKE
+522 EF
-535 YSAYSLDSLY
+535 A
-545 INNKWRAEHTEVPKR
+545 AKR
-560 ARSREGKPGIGAGYD
+560 AREAGHGDIVQAAYD
-575 LYEADVY
+575 KLNSNEFIDAFVG
-582 TPNREQM
+582 TS
-589 LANVMSYFAE
+589 SYFNWRD
-599 THNREQFEKLF
+599 TDDTKKIRKPTLSKL
-610 GGAAD
+610 GIKAI
-615 ADAQQLS
+615 S
-622 DLSKG
+622 DLFSAGLRGITGTGGRSTDPNAQTVSNLSQG

-642 DINIASVENIEELGR
+642 DINIASVENIDELGR

>member
-39 VKTAGGGYRRPKL
+39 VRTAGNLPRRLKL
-52 SEEDIIAR
+52 PEEDIIAR

-75 IGDRWHLRQFGQW
+75 IGARWHLRQFGQW

-94 WQNGLNVFQKRVK
+94 WQNGLGVFQKRVK

-119 FSGLRYNAVNL
+119 FSGLRYNMVNL

-178 VGTKLLNSNNMAEA
+178 IGTKLLNSNNMAEA

>member
-1 MAGNMVYSIQLQ
+1 MDGCARVALGV
-13 LRVDD
+13 LRV
-18 SQLDAT
+18 
-24 IAKLGT
+24 
-30 LKKAAKDIH
+30 
-39 VKTAGGGYRRPKL
+39 
-52 SEEDIIAR
+52 
-60 SARKWKQRNLEERLN
+60 
-75 IGDRWHLRQFGQW
+75 
-88 RFSQAG
+88 
-94 WQNGLNVFQKRVK
+94 
-107 TFQDSFFNNVSS
+107 
-119 FSGLRYNAVNL
+119 
-130 GKVFTSLT
+130 
-138 GVVGKAIPAL
+138 
-148 GAFGQ
+148 
-153 VAIGA
+153 
-158 AKIWMGVHA
+158 
-167 WRLASSGLPLL
+167 ASSGRHPDVELEQYGGGGLQ
-178 VGTKLLNSNNMAEA
+178 SYAD
-192 ASNLMQM
+192 
-199 RMAEKG
+199 AEKG
-205 LGGNYQATLN
+205 LVGNYQATLN

-378 EKLYSWLSDK
+378 EKLYSWLGDK

-396 DVEKFGKKLESF
+396 DVDAVG
-408 VTELSVLTSSIGPL
+408 V
-422 VAKLVE
+422 
-428 WINDLTGLSKEKFP
+428 
-442 EVTLGPD
+442 
-449 GQVIYTGKKIKGAE
+449 
-463 GQKQEADIN
+463 
-472 LAAKKQIAANHM
+472 
-484 PNMLSELMPKLDSMG
+484 KLDSFI
-499 VKISPDSLSAKLRDT
+499 K
-514 ALINRIAL
+514 
-522 TNENFNKQHLDKE
+522 ELDKF
-535 YSAYSLDSLY
+535 ANAIGY
-545 INNKWRAEHTEVPKR
+545 IAK
-560 ARSREGKPGIGAGYD
+560 GIGATVDFIESSLDKLPLRNIGNGSKLLPEIPNYIPASSPSGTYTTEYNWLNKPKTKKTLDPHKEVANLYNKAKAEWEIDRYD
-575 LYEADVY
+575 SVRVRKLIEKTFPSMSKDSIAKN
-582 TPNREQM
+582 TATA
-589 LANVMSYFAE
+589 LANIWTGRDSLLMQMPSNRIPIKNYFGSEENSTVPE
-599 THNREQFEKLF
+599 TIGWVLDFEKIRNNFKKIITPKRDIDSIF

-615 ADAQQLS
+615 ADAEKIKN
-622 DLSKG
+622 LSKG
-627 SKSVFI
+627 SKAIFI
-633 NFNKEIVDM
+633 NFNKEIVNM
-642 DINIASVENIEELGR
+642 SVNIASVENIEELGR

>member
-30 LKKAAKDIH
+30 LKKAAKEINE
-39 VKTAGGGYRRPKL
+39 KATAGYSKKKKL
-52 SEEDIIAR
+52 TDEEIIAR

-75 IGDRWHLRQFGQW
+75 IGARWHLRQLGQW

-94 WQNGLNVFQKRVK
+94 WQNGLGVFQKRVK

-130 GKVFTSLT
+130 GKTFTSLA
-138 GVVGKAIPAL
+138 GAAGKAIPAL

-158 AKIWMGVHA
+158 TKIWMGVHA

-178 VGTKLLNSNNMAEA
+178 VGTRMLNSNNMAEA

-215 RATQLAAEYGFSRV
+215 RATQLATEYGFSRV

-256 AEVVG
+256 AEIVG

-388 IVSWVSNI
+388 IVNWISNI
-396 DVEKFGKKLESF
+396 DVNKVG
-408 VTELSVLTSSIGPL
+408 
-422 VAKLVE
+422 AKLDQFILE
-428 WINDLTGLSKEKFP
+428 LDTFASAIRTIANTIGSAANGISF
-442 EVTLGPD
+442 
-449 GQVIYTGKKIKGAE
+449 
-463 GQKQEADIN
+463 GQKQYGEFDPETGGVRMTWGLSTNKDAALFTTMANNI
-472 LAAKKQIAANHM
+472 AKKKAYGREV
-484 PNMLSELMPKLDSMG
+484 S
-499 VKISPDSLSAKLRDT
+499 
-514 ALINRIAL
+514 RIA
-522 TNENFNKQHLDKE
+522 EF
-535 YSAYSLDSLY
+535 A
-545 INNKWRAEHTEVPKR
+545 AKR
-560 ARSREGKPGIGAGYD
+560 AREAGHGDIVQAAYD
-575 LYEADVY
+575 KLNSNEFIDAFVG
-582 TPNREQM
+582 TS
-589 LANVMSYFAE
+589 SYFNWLY
-599 THNREQFEKLF
+599 TDDTKKIRKPTLSKL
-610 GGAAD
+610 GIKAI
-615 ADAQQLS
+615 S
-622 DLSKG
+622 DLFPAGLRGITGTGGRSTDPNAQTVSNLSQG

>member
-30 LKKAAKDIH
+30 LKKAAKEINE
-39 VKTAGGGYRRPKL
+39 KATAGYSKKKKL
-52 SEEDIIAR
+52 TDEEIIAR

-75 IGDRWHLRQFGQW
+75 IGARWRLRQFGQW

-94 WQNGLNVFQKRVK
+94 WQNGLGVFQKRVK

-119 FSGLRYNAVNL
+119 FSGLRYNMVNL

-138 GVVGKAIPAL
+138 GVVGKSIPAI
-148 GAFGQ
+148 GKFAQ

-158 AKIWMGVHA
+158 AKILIGMHA
-167 WRLASSGLPLL
+167 WRLVSSGIPFL

-192 ASNLMQM
+192 GSNLMQM

-388 IVSWVSNI
+388 IVNWISNI
-396 DVEKFGKKLESF
+396 DVNKVG
-408 VTELSVLTSSIGPL
+408 
-422 VAKLVE
+422 AKLDQFILE
-428 WINDLTGLSKEKFP
+428 LDTFASAIQTIANTIGSIANGISF
-442 EVTLGPD
+442 
-449 GQVIYTGKKIKGAE
+449 
-463 GQKQEADIN
+463 GQKQYGEFDPETGGVRMTWGLSTNKDAALFTTMANNI
-472 LAAKKQIAANHM
+472 AKKKAYGREV
-484 PNMLSELMPKLDSMG
+484 S
-499 VKISPDSLSAKLRDT
+499 
-514 ALINRIAL
+514 RIA
-522 TNENFNKQHLDKE
+522 EF
-535 YSAYSLDSLY
+535 A
-545 INNKWRAEHTEVPKR
+545 AKR
-560 ARSREGKPGIGAGYD
+560 AREAGHGDIVQAAYD
-575 LYEADVY
+575 KLNSNEFIDAFVG
-582 TPNREQM
+582 TS
-589 LANVMSYFAE
+589 SYFNWRY
-599 THNREQFEKLF
+599 TDDTKKIRKPTLSKL
-610 GGAAD
+610 GIKAI
-615 ADAQQLS
+615 S
-622 DLSKG
+622 DLFPAGLRGITGTGGRSTDPNAQTVSNLSQG

>member
-1 MAGNMVYSIQLQ
+1 MVYSIQLQ

-30 LKKAAKDIH
+30 LKKAAKEINE
-39 VKTAGGGYRRPKL
+39 KATAGYSKKKKL
-52 SEEDIIAR
+52 TDEEIIAR

-75 IGDRWHLRQFGQW
+75 IGARWHLRQFGQW

-94 WQNGLNVFQKRVK
+94 WQNGLGVFQKRVK

-130 GKVFTSLT
+130 GKTFTSLA
-138 GVVGKAIPAL
+138 GAAGKAIPAL

-178 VGTKLLNSNNMAEA
+178 VGTRMLNSNNMAEA

-251 EASHL
+251 EASRL

-388 IVSWVSNI
+388 IVNWISNI
-396 DVEKFGKKLESF
+396 DVNKVG
-408 VTELSVLTSSIGPL
+408 
-422 VAKLVE
+422 AKLDQFILE
-428 WINDLTGLSKEKFP
+428 LDTFASAIQTIANTIGSIANGISF
-442 EVTLGPD
+442 
-449 GQVIYTGKKIKGAE
+449 
-463 GQKQEADIN
+463 GQKQYGEFDPETGGVRMTWGLSTNKDAALFTTMANNI
-472 LAAKKQIAANHM
+472 AKKKAYGREV
-484 PNMLSELMPKLDSMG
+484 S
-499 VKISPDSLSAKLRDT
+499 
-514 ALINRIAL
+514 RIA
-522 TNENFNKQHLDKE
+522 EF
-535 YSAYSLDSLY
+535 A
-545 INNKWRAEHTEVPKR
+545 AKR
-560 ARSREGKPGIGAGYD
+560 AREAGHGDIVQAAYD
-575 LYEADVY
+575 KLNSNEFIDAFVG
-582 TPNREQM
+582 TS
-589 LANVMSYFAE
+589 SYFNWRY
-599 THNREQFEKLF
+599 TDDTKKIRKPTLSKL
-610 GGAAD
+610 GIKAI
-615 ADAQQLS
+615 S
-622 DLSKG
+622 DLFPAG
-627 SKSVFI
+627 LRGI
-633 NFNKEIVDM
+633 TGTEVDQQTLM
-642 DINIASVENIEELGR
+642 RKPFLTCPRGR
-657 KLEPK
+657 S
-662 IEEVVVRGLTIALNN
+662 RFSS
-677 ATSVT
+677 TSTRRLLIWI

>member
-1 MAGNMVYSIQLQ
+1 MAYSIQLQ

-30 LKKAAKDIH
+30 LKKAAKEIH

-75 IGDRWHLRQFGQW
+75 IGARRHLRQFGQW

>member
-1 MAGNMVYSIQLQ
+1 MVYSIQLQ

-30 LKKAAKDIH
+30 LKKAAKEINE
-39 VKTAGGGYRRPKL
+39 KATAGYSKKKKL
-52 SEEDIIAR
+52 TDEEIIAR

-75 IGDRWHLRQFGQW
+75 IGARWRLRQFGQW

-94 WQNGLNVFQKRVK
+94 WQNGLGVFQKRVK

-119 FSGLRYNAVNL
+119 FSGLRYNMVNL

-138 GVVGKAIPAL
+138 GVVGKSIPAI
-148 GAFGQ
+148 GKFAQ

-158 AKIWMGVHA
+158 AKILIGMHA
-167 WRLASSGLPLL
+167 WRLVSSGIPFL

-269 SFERVNV
+269 SFDRVNV
-276 NLQQLLGQAVPS
+276 NLQQLFGQAVPS

-388 IVSWVSNI
+388 IVNWISNI
-396 DVEKFGKKLESF
+396 DVNKVG
-408 VTELSVLTSSIGPL
+408 
-422 VAKLVE
+422 AKLDQFILE
-428 WINDLTGLSKEKFP
+428 LDTFASAIQTIANTIGSIANGISF
-442 EVTLGPD
+442 
-449 GQVIYTGKKIKGAE
+449 
-463 GQKQEADIN
+463 GQKQYGEFDPETGGVRMTWGLSTNKDAALFTTMANNI
-472 LAAKKQIAANHM
+472 AKKKAYGREV
-484 PNMLSELMPKLDSMG
+484 S
-499 VKISPDSLSAKLRDT
+499 
-514 ALINRIAL
+514 RIAK
-522 TNENFNKQHLDKE
+522 F
-535 YSAYSLDSLY
+535 A
-545 INNKWRAEHTEVPKR
+545 AKR
-560 ARSREGKPGIGAGYD
+560 AREAGHGDIVQAAYD
-575 LYEADVY
+575 KLNSNEFIDAFVG
-582 TPNREQM
+582 TS
-589 LANVMSYFAE
+589 SYFNWRD
-599 THNREQFEKLF
+599 TDDTKKIRKPTLSKL
-610 GGAAD
+610 GIKAI
-615 ADAQQLS
+615 S
-622 DLSKG
+622 DLFSAGLRGITGTGGRSTDPNAQTVSNLSQG

-642 DINIASVENIEELGR
+642 DINIASVENIDELGR

>member
-30 LKKAAKDIH
+30 LKKAAKEINE
-39 VKTAGGGYRRPKL
+39 KATAGYSKKKKL
-52 SEEDIIAR
+52 TDEGIIAR
-60 SARKWKQRNLEERLN
+60 SARKWEQRNLEERLN
-75 IGDRWHLRQFGQW
+75 IGARWHLRQFGQW

-94 WQNGLNVFQKRVK
+94 WQNGLDVFQKRVK

-130 GKVFTSLT
+130 GKTFTSLA
-138 GVVGKAIPAL
+138 GAAGKAIPAL
-148 GAFGQ
+148 GAFGH

-178 VGTKLLNSNNMAEA
+178 VGTRMLNSNNMAEA

-276 NLQQLLGQAVPS
+276 NLQQLLGQAAPS

-388 IVSWVSNI
+388 IVNWISNI
-396 DVEKFGKKLESF
+396 DVNKVG
-408 VTELSVLTSSIGPL
+408 
-422 VAKLVE
+422 AKLDQFILELDTFASAIQTIANTIGSTANGISFGPKQYGEFAPETGGVRMT
-428 WINDLTGLSKEKFP
+428 WGLSTNKDAALF
-442 EVTLGPD
+442 TTMANN
-449 GQVIYTGKKIKGAE
+449 I
-463 GQKQEADIN
+463 
-472 LAAKKQIAANHM
+472 AKKKAYGREV
-484 PNMLSELMPKLDSMG
+484 S
-499 VKISPDSLSAKLRDT
+499 
-514 ALINRIAL
+514 RIA
-522 TNENFNKQHLDKE
+522 EF
-535 YSAYSLDSLY
+535 A
-545 INNKWRAEHTEVPKR
+545 AKR
-560 ARSREGKPGIGAGYD
+560 AREAGHGDIVQAAYD
-575 LYEADVY
+575 KLNSNEFIDAFVG
-582 TPNREQM
+582 TS
-589 LANVMSYFAE
+589 SYFNWRY
-599 THNREQFEKLF
+599 TDDTKKIRKPTLSKL
-610 GGAAD
+610 GIKAI
-615 ADAQQLS
+615 S
-622 DLSKG
+622 DLFPAGLRGFTGTGGRSTDPNAQTVSNLSQG

>member
-30 LKKAAKDIH
+30 LKKAAKEINE
-39 VKTAGGGYRRPKL
+39 KATAGYSKKKKL
-52 SEEDIIAR
+52 TDEEIIAR

-75 IGDRWHLRQFGQW
+75 IGARWHLRQFGQW

-94 WQNGLNVFQKRVK
+94 WQNGLGVFQKRVK

-130 GKVFTSLT
+130 GKTFTSLA
-138 GVVGKAIPAL
+138 GAAGKAIPAL

-178 VGTKLLNSNNMAEA
+178 VGTRMLNSNNMAEA

-276 NLQQLLGQAVPS
+276 NLQQLLGQAAPS

-388 IVSWVSNI
+388 IVNWISNI
-396 DVEKFGKKLESF
+396 DVNKVG
-408 VTELSVLTSSIGPL
+408 
-422 VAKLVE
+422 AKLDQFILELDTFASAIQTIANTIGSIANGISFGPKQYGKFDPETGGVRMT
-428 WINDLTGLSKEKFP
+428 WGLSTNKDAALF
-442 EVTLGPD
+442 TTMANN
-449 GQVIYTGKKIKGAE
+449 I
-463 GQKQEADIN
+463 
-472 LAAKKQIAANHM
+472 AKKKAYGREV
-484 PNMLSELMPKLDSMG
+484 S
-499 VKISPDSLSAKLRDT
+499 
-514 ALINRIAL
+514 RIA
-522 TNENFNKQHLDKE
+522 EF
-535 YSAYSLDSLY
+535 A
-545 INNKWRAEHTEVPKR
+545 AKR
-560 ARSREGKPGIGAGYD
+560 AREAGHGDIVQAAYD
-575 LYEADVY
+575 KLNSNEFIDAFVG
-582 TPNREQM
+582 TS
-589 LANVMSYFAE
+589 SYFNWRY
-599 THNREQFEKLF
+599 TDDTKKIRKPTLSKL
-610 GGAAD
+610 GIKAI
-615 ADAQQLS
+615 S
-622 DLSKG
+622 DLFPAGLRGITGTGGRSTDPNAQTVSNLSQG
-627 SKSVFI
+627 SKSIFI

-642 DINIASVENIEELGR
+642 DINIASVENIDELGR

>member
-39 VKTAGGGYRRPKL
+39 VRTAGNLPRRLKL
-52 SEEDIIAR
+52 PEEDIIAR

-75 IGDRWHLRQFGQW
+75 IGARWHLRQFGQW

-119 FSGLRYNAVNL
+119 FSGLRYNMVNL

-178 VGTKLLNSNNMAEA
+178 IGTKLLNSNNMAEA

>member
-30 LKKAAKDIH
+30 LKKAAKEINE
-39 VKTAGGGYRRPKL
+39 KATAGYSKKKKL
-52 SEEDIIAR
+52 TDEEIIAR

-75 IGDRWHLRQFGQW
+75 IGARWRLRQFGQW

-94 WQNGLNVFQKRVK
+94 WQNGLGVFQKRVK

-119 FSGLRYNAVNL
+119 FSGLRYNMVNL

-138 GVVGKAIPAL
+138 GVVGKSIPAI
-148 GAFGQ
+148 GKFAQ

-158 AKIWMGVHA
+158 AKILIGMHA
-167 WRLASSGLPLL
+167 WRLVSSGIPFL

-269 SFERVNV
+269 SFDSVNV
-276 NLQQLLGQAVPS
+276 NLQQLFGQAVPS

-388 IVSWVSNI
+388 IVNWISNI
-396 DVEKFGKKLESF
+396 DVNKVG
-408 VTELSVLTSSIGPL
+408 
-422 VAKLVE
+422 AKLDQFILE
-428 WINDLTGLSKEKFP
+428 LDTFASAIQTIANTIGSIANGISF
-442 EVTLGPD
+442 
-449 GQVIYTGKKIKGAE
+449 
-463 GQKQEADIN
+463 GQKQYGEFDPETGGVRMTWGLSTNKDAALFTTMANNI
-472 LAAKKQIAANHM
+472 AKKKAYGREV
-484 PNMLSELMPKLDSMG
+484 S
-499 VKISPDSLSAKLRDT
+499 
-514 ALINRIAL
+514 RIA
-522 TNENFNKQHLDKE
+522 EF
-535 YSAYSLDSLY
+535 A
-545 INNKWRAEHTEVPKR
+545 AKR
-560 ARSREGKPGIGAGYD
+560 AREAGHGDIVQAAYD
-575 LYEADVY
+575 KLNSNEFIDAFVG
-582 TPNREQM
+582 TS
-589 LANVMSYFAE
+589 SYFNWRY
-599 THNREQFEKLF
+599 TDDTKKIRKPTLSKL
-610 GGAAD
+610 GIKAI
-615 ADAQQLS
+615 S
-622 DLSKG
+622 DLFPAGLRGITGTGGRSTDPNAQTVSNLSQG

>member
-1 MAGNMVYSIQLQ
+1 MVYSIQLQ

-30 LKKAAKDIH
+30 LKKAAKEINE
-39 VKTAGGGYRRPKL
+39 KATAGYSKKKKL
-52 SEEDIIAR
+52 TDEEIIAR

-75 IGDRWHLRQFGQW
+75 IGARWHLRQFGQW

-94 WQNGLNVFQKRVK
+94 WQNGLGVFQKRVK
-107 TFQDSFFNNVSS
+107 TFQNSFFNNVSS
-119 FSGLRYNAVNL
+119 FSGLRYNMVNL

-138 GVVGKAIPAL
+138 GVVGKSIPAI
-148 GAFGQ
+148 GKFAQ

-158 AKIWMGVHA
+158 AKILIGMHA
-167 WRLASSGLPLL
+167 WRLVSSGIPFL

-388 IVSWVSNI
+388 IVNWISNI
-396 DVEKFGKKLESF
+396 DVNKVG
-408 VTELSVLTSSIGPL
+408 
-422 VAKLVE
+422 AKLDQFILE
-428 WINDLTGLSKEKFP
+428 LDTFASAIQTIANTIGSIANGISF
-442 EVTLGPD
+442 
-449 GQVIYTGKKIKGAE
+449 
-463 GQKQEADIN
+463 GQKQYGEFDPETGGVRMTWGLSTNKDAALFTTMANNI
-472 LAAKKQIAANHM
+472 AKKKAYGREV
-484 PNMLSELMPKLDSMG
+484 S
-499 VKISPDSLSAKLRDT
+499 
-514 ALINRIAL
+514 RIA
-522 TNENFNKQHLDKE
+522 EF
-535 YSAYSLDSLY
+535 A
-545 INNKWRAEHTEVPKR
+545 AKR
-560 ARSREGKPGIGAGYD
+560 AREAGHGDIVQAAYD
-575 LYEADVY
+575 KLNSNEFIDAFVG
-582 TPNREQM
+582 TS
-589 LANVMSYFAE
+589 SYFNWRY
-599 THNREQFEKLF
+599 TDDTKKIRKPTLSKL
-610 GGAAD
+610 GIKAI
-615 ADAQQLS
+615 S
-622 DLSKG
+622 DLFPAGLRGITGTGGRSTDPNAQTVSNLSQG

>member
-30 LKKAAKDIH
+30 LKKAAKEINE
-39 VKTAGGGYRRPKL
+39 KATAGYSKKKKL
-52 SEEDIIAR
+52 TDEEIIAR

-75 IGDRWHLRQFGQW
+75 IGARWHLRQFGQW

-94 WQNGLNVFQKRVK
+94 WQNGLDVFQKRVK

-130 GKVFTSLT
+130 GKTFTSLA
-138 GVVGKAIPAL
+138 GAAGKAIPAL
-148 GAFGQ
+148 GAFGH

-178 VGTKLLNSNNMAEA
+178 VGTRMLNSNNMAEA
-192 ASNLMQM
+192 ASNLMQT

-276 NLQQLLGQAVPS
+276 NLQQLLGQAAPS

-351 IALAKENFWMRIADG
+351 IALAKENFWMRIADD

-396 DVEKFGKKLESF
+396 DVNKVG
-408 VTELSVLTSSIGPL
+408 
-422 VAKLVE
+422 AKLDQFILELDTFASAIQTIANTIGSTANGISFGPKQYGEFDPETGGVRMT
-428 WINDLTGLSKEKFP
+428 WGLSTNKDAALF
-442 EVTLGPD
+442 TTMANN
-449 GQVIYTGKKIKGAE
+449 I
-463 GQKQEADIN
+463 
-472 LAAKKQIAANHM
+472 AKKKAYGREV
-484 PNMLSELMPKLDSMG
+484 S
-499 VKISPDSLSAKLRDT
+499 
-514 ALINRIAL
+514 RIA
-522 TNENFNKQHLDKE
+522 EF
-535 YSAYSLDSLY
+535 A
-545 INNKWRAEHTEVPKR
+545 AKR
-560 ARSREGKPGIGAGYD
+560 AREAGHGDIVQAAYD
-575 LYEADVY
+575 KLNSNEFIDAFVG
-582 TPNREQM
+582 TS
-589 LANVMSYFAE
+589 SYFNWRY
-599 THNREQFEKLF
+599 TDDTKKIRKPTLSKL
-610 GGAAD
+610 GIKAI
-615 ADAQQLS
+615 S
-622 DLSKG
+622 DLFPAGLRGITGTGGRSTDPNAQTVSNLSQG
-627 SKSVFI
+627 SKSIFI

-642 DINIASVENIEELGR
+642 DINIASVENIDELGR

>member
-1 MAGNMVYSIQLQ
+1 MVYSIQLQ

-30 LKKAAKDIH
+30 LKKAAKEINE
-39 VKTAGGGYRRPKL
+39 KATAGYSKKKKL
-52 SEEDIIAR
+52 TDEEIIAR

-75 IGDRWHLRQFGQW
+75 IGARWRLRQFGQW

-94 WQNGLNVFQKRVK
+94 WQNGLGVFQKRVK

-119 FSGLRYNAVNL
+119 FSGLRYNMVNL

-138 GVVGKAIPAL
+138 GVVGKSIPAI
-148 GAFGQ
+148 GKFAQ

-158 AKIWMGVHA
+158 AKILIGMHA
-167 WRLASSGLPLL
+167 WRLVSSGIPFL

-234 MNMFTGLNV
+234 MNMFTGLNA

-269 SFERVNV
+269 SFDRVNV
-276 NLQQLLGQAVPS
+276 NLQQLFGQAVPS

-341 SHPVMKARGQ
+341 SHPVMKAKGQ

-388 IVSWVSNI
+388 IVNWISNI
-396 DVEKFGKKLESF
+396 DVNKVG
-408 VTELSVLTSSIGPL
+408 
-422 VAKLVE
+422 AKLDQFILE
-428 WINDLTGLSKEKFP
+428 LDTFASAIQTIANTIGSIANGISF
-442 EVTLGPD
+442 
-449 GQVIYTGKKIKGAE
+449 
-463 GQKQEADIN
+463 GQKQYGEFDPETGGVRMTWGLSTNKDAALFTTMANNI
-472 LAAKKQIAANHM
+472 AKKKAYGREV
-484 PNMLSELMPKLDSMG
+484 S
-499 VKISPDSLSAKLRDT
+499 
-514 ALINRIAL
+514 RIA
-522 TNENFNKQHLDKE
+522 EF
-535 YSAYSLDSLY
+535 A
-545 INNKWRAEHTEVPKR
+545 AKR
-560 ARSREGKPGIGAGYD
+560 AREAGHGDIVQAAYD
-575 LYEADVY
+575 KLNSNEFIDAFVG
-582 TPNREQM
+582 TS
-589 LANVMSYFAE
+589 SYFNWRY
-599 THNREQFEKLF
+599 TDDTKKIRKPTLSKL
-610 GGAAD
+610 GIKAI
-615 ADAQQLS
+615 S
-622 DLSKG
+622 DLFPAGLRGITGTGGRSTDPNAQTVSNLSQG

>member
-30 LKKAAKDIH
+30 LKKAAKEINE
-39 VKTAGGGYRRPKL
+39 KATAGYSKKKKL
-52 SEEDIIAR
+52 TDEEIIAR

-75 IGDRWHLRQFGQW
+75 IGARWHLRQFGQW

-94 WQNGLNVFQKRVK
+94 WQNGLDVFQKKVK

-130 GKVFTSLT
+130 GKTFTSLA
-138 GVVGKAIPAL
+138 GAAGKAIPAL

-178 VGTKLLNSNNMAEA
+178 VGTRMLNSNNMAEA

-243 DGKKLTPE
+243 DGKKLPPE

-261 KIAHVGGL
+261 KIAHMGGL

-388 IVSWVSNI
+388 IVNWISNI
-396 DVEKFGKKLESF
+396 DVNKVG
-408 VTELSVLTSSIGPL
+408 
-422 VAKLVE
+422 AKLDQFILE
-428 WINDLTGLSKEKFP
+428 LDTFASAIRTIANTIGSAANGISF
-442 EVTLGPD
+442 
-449 GQVIYTGKKIKGAE
+449 
-463 GQKQEADIN
+463 GQKQYGEFDPETGGVRMTWGLSTN
-472 LAAKKQIAANHM
+472 KDAALFTTMANNIAQKKAYGREV
-484 PNMLSELMPKLDSMG
+484 S
-499 VKISPDSLSAKLRDT
+499 
-514 ALINRIAL
+514 RIA
-522 TNENFNKQHLDKE
+522 EF
-535 YSAYSLDSLY
+535 A
-545 INNKWRAEHTEVPKR
+545 AKR
-560 ARSREGKPGIGAGYD
+560 AREAGHGDIVQAAYD
-575 LYEADVY
+575 KLNSNEFIDAFVG
-582 TPNREQM
+582 TS
-589 LANVMSYFAE
+589 SYFNWRY
-599 THNREQFEKLF
+599 TDDTKKIRKPTLSKL
-610 GGAAD
+610 GIKAI
-615 ADAQQLS
+615 S
-622 DLSKG
+622 DLFPAGLRGTGGRSTDPNAQTVSNLSQG